1 MIAPHGAVPL
11 EQHFI
16 LFRFALICCFPL
28 IFRTVN
34 FLDHGLPY
42 GEFKFKFIINVL
54 NMGTLSLQKV
64 VSDADILWQ
73 LMKGVDNEF
82 PMTHDGK
89 FYYCKYNMIS
99 FEC

>member
-1 MIAPHGAVPL
+1 
-11 EQHFI
+11 
-16 LFRFALICCFPL
+16 
-28 IFRTVN
+28 
-34 FLDHGLPY
+34 
-42 GEFKFKFIINVL
+42 
-54 NMGTLSLQKV
+54 MGTLSLQKV

-73 LMKGVDNEF
+73 LMKGDDNKF

>member
-1 MIAPHGAVPL
+1 
-11 EQHFI
+11 
-16 LFRFALICCFPL
+16 
-28 IFRTVN
+28 
-34 FLDHGLPY
+34 
-42 GEFKFKFIINVL
+42 
-54 NMGTLSLQKV
+54 MGTLSLQKV

-73 LMKGVDNEF
+73 LMKDVDNEF